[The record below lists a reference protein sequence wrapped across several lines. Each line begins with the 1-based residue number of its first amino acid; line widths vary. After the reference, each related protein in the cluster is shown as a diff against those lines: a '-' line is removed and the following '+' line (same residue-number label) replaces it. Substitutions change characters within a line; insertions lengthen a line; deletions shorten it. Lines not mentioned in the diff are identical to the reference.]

1 MAQEFKRL
9 EDVKKSDVEYQK
21 KIEYKMISLEE
32 EESDMA
38 LFEVQKMKDETIK
51 ALQMKILQLEDQ

>member
-1 MAQEFKRL
+1 MEY
-9 EDVKKSDVEYQK
+9 KKK
-21 KIEYKMISLEE
+21 MEYKMISLE

-38 LFEVQKMKDETIK
+38 LFEVQNMKDETIK

>member
-1 MAQEFKRL
+1 MAQEFRRL
-9 EDVKKSDVEYQK
+9 EEAKKSDVEYK
-21 KIEYKMISLEE
+21 KKMEYKMISLE

-51 ALQMKILQLEDQ
+51 SLQMKILQLEDQ

>member
-1 MAQEFKRL
+1 MSQEFRRL
-9 EDVKKSDVEYQK
+9 EEAKKSDVEYK
-21 KIEYKMISLEE
+21 KKMEYKMISLE